1 MSSQQG
7 STVDLTVPTGNEKR
21 KFPAFSGQATTVAT
35 VLALLAWTVAVFD
48 YGLFGT
54 LLPAMQQDFGWTAPE
69 AYAINTWIAVG
80 TAVVAFGIGP
90 VIDRLGRR
98 NGMMFTVGGT
108 AIVSALT
115 AAIPTGL
122 AFLSNGLIVIIRSF
136 GGLGFSEQ
144 AVNATY
150 MNEVYQ
156 VTENEKRRKR
166 PGFYYSFIQGGWPL
180 GFLLASA
187 LALAFLPTL
196 GWRVLYLMATVPA
209 VIIVWVIARKL
220 KETPQ
225 FLLHHELTNLEKSG
239 RSDQAHALASSYGV
253 EHSSAAPLKRIWESH
268 LRRNTI
274 VFSLAWIFNFF
285 GIMIFSILGS
295 SVLKNAKGVEL
306 SDAFWMLIVIN
317 LLAYFGY
324 VFHGWLGDKIG
335 RKRTIILGWILS
347 GVSFAI
353 MLSPLAV
360 SPAMIIATYGA
371 GLFFLVGPYAAI
383 QYFMAECY
391 PVSCRATGTTFIGAM
406 SQPGIILGGAL
417 FTAVAASS
425 GTGPAALWIGAVGT
439 IFSGLLMIAA
449 KPPVEA
455 LLENPPEALPFSTN
469 A

>member
-1 MSSQQG
+1 MSTSQD
-7 STVDLTVPTGNEKR
+7 SVDLTTPTANEKR
-21 KFPAFSGQATTVAT
+21 RFPVFSKRDTSSAT

-54 LLPAMQQDFGWTAPE
+54 LLPAMQESFGWTAPE
-69 AYAINTWIAVG
+69 AYAINTWVAVG
-80 TAVVAFGIGP
+80 TAVVCFGIGP

-98 NGMMFTVGGT
+98 KGMMTTVGGT
-108 AIVSALT
+108 AIVSGLT
-115 AAIPTGL
+115 ALIPTGL
-122 AFLSNGLIVIIRSF
+122 GFISNGLLVLIRSF

-156 VTENEKRRKR
+156 VTEDAKKRKR
-166 PGFYYSFIQGGWPL
+166 PGFHYSFIQGGWPL

-187 LALAFLPTL
+187 LAFAFLPSL
-196 GWRVLYLMATVPA
+196 GWRALYLMATVPA
-209 VIIVWVIARKL
+209 AIIVWAIARKL

-225 FLLHHELTNLEKSG
+225 FELHHKLTQLEKHG
-239 RSDQAHALASSYGV
+239 RSEEAHALARSYGV
-253 EHSSAAPLKRIWESH
+253 EHSSAAPLKRIWEPH

-295 SVLKNAKGVEL
+295 SVLSNAKGVEL

-324 VFHGWLGDKIG
+324 VFHGWLGDRIG
-335 RKRTIILGWILS
+335 RKRTIIGGWILS
-347 GVSFAI
+347 AISFAI

-360 SPAMIIATYGA
+360 NPAMIILTYGA

-391 PVSCRATGTTFIGAM
+391 PVSCRATGTAFIGAM
-406 SQPGIILGGAL
+406 SQPGTIIGGAL
-417 FTAVAASS
+417 FTAVAAGA
-425 GTGPAALWIGAVGT
+425 GTGAAALWVGVLGT
-439 IFSGLLMIAA
+439 LFSGVLMIAA
-449 KPPVEA
+449 KPAAEA
-455 LLENPPEALPFSTN
+455 RLEDPHA
-469 A
+469 

>member
-1 MSSQQG
+1 MKLKSPAL
-7 STVDLTVPTGNEKR
+7 DLTAPTGSEKR
-21 KFPAFSGQATTVAT
+21 RFPSFTVKQTRIAT

-54 LLPAMQQDFGWTAPE
+54 LLPAMQESFGWTAPE

-80 TAVVAFGIGP
+80 TAIVCFGVGP

-98 NGMMFTVGGT
+98 KGMMVTVGGT
-108 AIVSALT
+108 AIVSGLT
-115 AAIPTGL
+115 ALIPAGIALLSSGL
-122 AFLSNGLIVIIRSF
+122 LVIVRSF

-156 VTENEKRRKR
+156 VTEDEKKRKR
-166 PGFYYSFIQGGWPL
+166 PGFSYSFIQGGWPL

-196 GWRVLYLMATVPA
+196 GWRGLYLMATIPA
-209 VIIVWVIARKL
+209 ALIVWTIARKL

-225 FLLHHELTNLEKSG
+225 FELHSELTRLEKTG
-239 RSDQAHALASSYGV
+239 RTEEAHLLAGSYGV
-253 EHSSAAPLKRIWESH
+253 EHSSTAPLKLIWESK

-274 VFSLAWIFNFF
+274 VFSLAWIFNFM

-306 SDAFWMLIVIN
+306 SDAFWMLIIIN
-317 LLAYFGY
+317 ALAYFGY

-335 RKRTIILGWILS
+335 RKRTIISGWILAS
-347 GVSFAI
+347 VAFAI
-353 MLSPLAV
+353 MLSPLANNPV
-360 SPAMIIATYGA
+360 TIIASYGA

-391 PVSCRATGTTFIGAM
+391 PVSCRATGTAFIGAM
-406 SQPGIILGGAL
+406 SQPGIIVGGAL

-425 GTGPAALWIGAVGT
+425 NTGSAALWVGALGT
-439 IFSGLLMIAA
+439 FISGVLMFAA
-449 KPPVEA
+449 KPMAEA
-455 LLENPPEALPFSTN
+455 PLAIESQDPLEAQRV
-469 A
+469 

>member
-1 MSSQQG
+1 MTARPA
-7 STVDLTVPTGNEKR
+7 TVDLTAPTINEKR
-21 KFPAFSGQATTVAT
+21 MFPVFSRKDTNIATI
-35 VLALLAWTVAVFD
+35 LALLAWTIAVFD

-54 LLPAMQQDFGWTAPE
+54 LLPAMQESFGWTATE
-69 AYAINTWIAVG
+69 SYAINTWVAVG
-80 TAVVAFGIGP
+80 TAIVAFGIGP

-98 NGMMFTVGGT
+98 KGMMITVGGT
-108 AIVSALT
+108 AIVSGLT
-115 AAIPTGL
+115 AIIPTGI
-122 AFLSNGLIVIIRSF
+122 AFLSNGLVVVIRAF
-136 GGLGFSEQ
+136 GGLGLSEQ

-156 VTENEKRRKR
+156 VTEDTKKRKR

-187 LALAFLPTL
+187 LALAFLPSL
-196 GWRVLYLMATVPA
+196 GWRALYLMATVPA
-209 VIIVWVIARKL
+209 IIIVWLIAKKL
-220 KETPQ
+220 KESPQ
-225 FLLHHELTNLEKSG
+225 FELHQELTRLEKQGNSEA
-239 RSDQAHALASSYGV
+239 AHALAGSYGV
-253 EHSSAAPLKRIWESH
+253 QHSSVAPLKRIWEPH

-285 GIMIFSILGS
+285 GIMIFSILGT

-317 LLAYFGY
+317 ALAYFGY
-324 VFHGWLGDKIG
+324 IFHGWLGDKIG
-335 RKRTIILGWILS
+335 RRLTIIGGWILS
-347 GVSFAI
+347 GISFAI

-360 SPAMIIATYGA
+360 SPLMIIITYGT

-406 SQPGIILGGAL
+406 SQPGIIIGGAL
-417 FTAVAASS
+417 FTVVAAGS
-425 GTGPAALWIGAVGT
+425 GTGTAALWVGALGT
-439 IFSGLLMIAA
+439 LFSGLLMIAA
-449 KPPVEA
+449 KRPVEA
-455 LLENPPEALPFSTN
+455 LLESPPDALPTDAN

>member
-1 MSSQQG
+1 V
-7 STVDLTVPTGNEKR
+7 STQSTLDLTAPAVNEKR
-21 KFPAFSGQATTVAT
+21 RFPAFSRGATRTAT
-35 VLALLAWTVAVFD
+35 ILALLAWTVAVFD

-54 LLPAMQQDFGWTAPE
+54 LLPAMQESFGWSESE

-80 TAVVAFGIGP
+80 TAIVAFGLGP

-98 NGMMFTVGGT
+98 KGMMTTIGGT
-108 AIVSALT
+108 AVVSTLT
-115 AAIPTGL
+115 AALPAGL
-122 AFLSNGLIVIIRSF
+122 GAVSSVLLAVVRSF

-156 VTENEKRRKR
+156 VTEDEKKRKR
-166 PGFYYSFIQGGWPL
+166 PGFHYSFIQGGWPL

-187 LALAFLPTL
+187 LALAFLPSL
-196 GWRVLYLMATVPA
+196 GWRSLYVMAAVPA
-209 VIIVWVIARKL
+209 AIIVWLIARKL

-225 FLLHHELTNLEKSG
+225 FELHHKLTELEKG
-239 RSDQAHALASSYGV
+239 GQSDQAHALAAAYGV
-253 EHSSAAPLKRIWESH
+253 EHSSAAPLKRIWEPH

-274 VFSLAWIFNFF
+274 VFSLAWIINFF
-285 GIMIFSILGS
+285 GIAIFSVLGS

-335 RKRTIILGWILS
+335 RKKTIIIGWIIS
-347 GVSFAI
+347 GLSFAV
-353 MLSPLAV
+353 MLSPIAS
-360 SPAMIIATYGA
+360 SPFLIILTYGA

-406 SQPGIILGGAL
+406 SQPGTIIGGAL
-417 FTAVAASS
+417 FTALAAGA
-425 GTGPAALWIGAVGT
+425 GTGTAALWVGALGT
-439 IFSGLLMIAA
+439 LLSGILMIAA

-455 LLENPPEALPFSTN
+455 LLEDHPHA
-469 A
+469 

>member
-1 MSSQQG
+1 MTTQQPA
-7 STVDLTVPTGNEKR
+7 VDLTQPAPNEKR
-21 KFPAFSGQATTVAT
+21 RFPVFSKQHTTTAT

-48 YGLFGT
+48 FGLFGT
-54 LLPAMQQDFGWTAPE
+54 LLPAMQEEFGWTESE

-80 TAVVAFGIGP
+80 TAIVCFGIGP

-98 NGMMFTVGGT
+98 KGMMTTVGGT
-108 AIVSALT
+108 AIVSGLT
-115 AAIPTGL
+115 ALIPTGIP
-122 AFLSNGLIVIIRSF
+122 FLSNGLLVLVRSF

-156 VTENEKRRKR
+156 VTEVADKRKR
-166 PGFYYSFIQGGWPL
+166 PGFHYSFIQGGWPL

-187 LALAFLPTL
+187 LALAFLPSL
-196 GWRVLYLMATVPA
+196 GWRALYLMATVPA
-209 VIIVWVIARKL
+209 AIIVWVIAKKL

-225 FLLHHELTNLEKSG
+225 FELHHKLTELERSG
-239 RSDQAHALASSYGV
+239 KTEEAHSLARAFGV
-253 EHSSAAPLKRIWESH
+253 EHSSAAPLKRIWEPH

-285 GIMIFSILGS
+285 GILIFSILGS

-317 LLAYFGY
+317 MLAYFGY
-324 VFHGWLGDKIG
+324 VFHGWIGDKIG
-335 RKRTIILGWILS
+335 RKRTIIGGWILS
-347 GVSFAI
+347 GISFTI
-353 MLSPLAV
+353 MLSPIAT
-360 SPAMIIATYGA
+360 SPFMIIVTYGA

-391 PVSCRATGTTFIGAM
+391 PVSCRATGTAFIGAM
-406 SQPGIILGGAL
+406 SQPGTILGGAL
-417 FTAVAASS
+417 FTAAAASA
-425 GTGPAALWIGAVGT
+425 GTGPAALWVGAAGT
-439 IFSGLLMIAA
+439 LFSGLLMIAA

-455 LLENPPEALPFSTN
+455 LLEDHPHGVEA
-469 A
+469 

>member
-1 MSSQQG
+1 MSTTLT
-7 STVDLTVPTGNEKR
+7 TVDLSAPTATEKR
-21 KFPAFSGQATTVAT
+21 RFPAFSKRDTNIAS

-54 LLPAMQQDFGWTAPE
+54 LLPAMQTSFGWSATQS
-69 AYAINTWIAVG
+69 YAINTWVAVG

-98 NGMMFTVGGT
+98 KGMMVTVGGT
-108 AIVSALT
+108 AVISGLT
-115 AAIPTGL
+115 ALIPTGI
-122 AFLSNGLIVIIRSF
+122 AFLSSGLVMGIRSF

-156 VTENEKRRKR
+156 VTEDEKKRDR

-187 LALAFLPTL
+187 LALAFLSTL
-196 GWRVLYLMATVPA
+196 GWRAMYLMATAPA
-209 VIIVWVIARKL
+209 VIIVLVIRKKL

-225 FLLHHELTNLEKSG
+225 FELHEQLTQLESQG
-239 RSDQAHALASSYGV
+239 RTEEAHALARSYGV
-253 EHSSAAPLKRIWESH
+253 EHSSTAPLKRIWEPH

-285 GIMIFSILGS
+285 GIMIFSILGT
-295 SVLKNAKGVEL
+295 SVLKNAKGVQL

-324 VFHGWLGDKIG
+324 IFHGWLGDKIG
-335 RKRTIILGWILS
+335 RRRTIIGGWILS
-347 GVSFAI
+347 GICFAI
-353 MLSPLAV
+353 MLSPLTA
-360 SPAMIIATYGA
+360 SPPMIILTYGA

-391 PVSCRATGTTFIGAM
+391 PVSCRATGTSFIGAM
-406 SQPGIILGGAL
+406 SQPGIIIGGAL
-417 FTAVAASS
+417 FTAVAAAS
-425 GTGPAALWIGAVGT
+425 GTGSAALWVGALGT
-439 IFSGLLMIAA
+439 LFSGLLMIAA
-449 KPPVEA
+449 KPAVEGV
-455 LLENPPEALPFSTN
+455 L
-469 A
+469 

>member
-1 MSSQQG
+1 MSTRTTS
-7 STVDLTVPTGNEKR
+7 VDLTTPAANERRRFPVFSKR
-21 KFPAFSGQATTVAT
+21 NTSIAT

-54 LLPAMQQDFGWTAPE
+54 LLPAMQQEFGWSAPE

-80 TAVVAFGIGP
+80 TAVVCFGIGP

-98 NGMMFTVGGT
+98 KGMMTTIGGT
-108 AIVSALT
+108 AVISGLT
-115 AAIPTGL
+115 AVLPAALGAVSSVL
-122 AFLSNGLIVIIRSF
+122 LVVVRSF

-156 VTENEKRRKR
+156 VTEVADKRKR
-166 PGFYYSFIQGGWPL
+166 PGFHYSFIQGGWPL

-187 LALAFLPTL
+187 LALAFLPSL
-196 GWRVLYLMATVPA
+196 GWRPLYLMATVPA
-209 VIIVWVIARKL
+209 AVIVWVISRKL

-225 FLLHHELTNLEKSG
+225 FELHRKLTELERHGKP
-239 RSDQAHALASSYGV
+239 QEAHALADAYGV
-253 EHSSAAPLKRIWESH
+253 EHSSAAPLKRIWEPQ

-274 VFSLAWIFNFF
+274 VFSLAWIINFF
-285 GIMIFSILGS
+285 GIAIFSVLGS

-324 VFHGWLGDKIG
+324 VFHGWLGDRIG
-335 RKRTIILGWILS
+335 RKKTIIIGWIIS
-347 GVSFAI
+347 GLSFAV
-353 MLSPLAV
+353 MLSPVASNPFL
-360 SPAMIIATYGA
+360 IILTYGA

-391 PVSCRATGTTFIGAM
+391 PVSCRATGTSFIGAM
-406 SQPGIILGGAL
+406 SQPGTIIGGAL
-417 FTAVAASS
+417 FTAIAAGS
-425 GTGPAALWIGAVGT
+425 GTGTAALWVGALGT
-439 IFSGLLMIAA
+439 LLSGILMIAA

-455 LLENPPEALPFSTN
+455 LLEDHPHA
-469 A
+469 

>member
-1 MSSQQG
+1 MKLKSPAL
-7 STVDLTVPTGNEKR
+7 DLTAPTGSEKR
-21 KFPAFSGQATTVAT
+21 RFPSFTVKQTRTAT

-54 LLPAMQQDFGWTAPE
+54 LLPAMQESFGWTAPE

-80 TAVVAFGIGP
+80 TAIVCFAVGP

-98 NGMMFTVGGT
+98 KGMMVTVGGT
-108 AIVSALT
+108 AIVSGLT
-115 AAIPTGL
+115 ALIPAGIALLGSGL
-122 AFLSNGLIVIIRSF
+122 LVIVRSF

-156 VTENEKRRKR
+156 VTEDEKKRKR
-166 PGFYYSFIQGGWPL
+166 PGFSYSFIQGGWPL

-196 GWRVLYLMATVPA
+196 GWRGLYLMATIPA
-209 VIIVWVIARKL
+209 ALIVWTIARKL

-225 FLLHHELTNLEKSG
+225 FELHSELTRLEKTG
-239 RSDQAHALASSYGV
+239 HTEDAHLLADSYGV
-253 EHSSAAPLKRIWESH
+253 EHSSTAPLKLIWAPK

-274 VFSLAWIFNFF
+274 VFSLAWIFNFM

-317 LLAYFGY
+317 ALGYFGY

-335 RKRTIILGWILS
+335 RKRTIISGWILAS
-347 GVSFAI
+347 VAFTI
-353 MLSPLAV
+353 MLSPLANNPV
-360 SPAMIIATYGA
+360 TIIASYGA
-371 GLFFLVGPYAAI
+371 GLFFLVGPYAAM

-391 PVSCRATGTTFIGAM
+391 PVSCRATGTAFIGAM
-406 SQPGIILGGAL
+406 SQPGIIVGGAL

-425 GTGPAALWIGAVGT
+425 NTGTAALWVGAIGT
-439 IFSGLLMIAA
+439 LISGVLMLAA
-449 KPPVEA
+449 KPTAEAPLTIASQDPVEA
-455 LLENPPEALPFSTN
+455 QRV
-469 A
+469 

>member
-1 MSSQQG
+1 MSIQEAG
-7 STVDLTVPTGNEKR
+7 VDLSTPGPDERRRFPVFTKR
-21 KFPAFSGQATTVAT
+21 QTTIATT
-35 VLALLAWTVAVFD
+35 LALFAWTIAVFD

-54 LLPAMQQDFGWTAPE
+54 LLPAMQEEFGWTAPE

-80 TAVVAFGIGP
+80 TAIVAFGIGP
-90 VIDRLGRR
+90 IIDRLGRR
-98 NGMMFTVGGT
+98 KGMMLTVGGT
-108 AIVSALT
+108 AIVSGLT
-115 AAIPTGL
+115 AIIPAGIP
-122 AFLSNGLIVIIRSF
+122 FLSNALLVVVRSF

-156 VTENEKRRKR
+156 VTEVESKRKR
-166 PGFYYSFIQGGWPL
+166 PGFHYSFIQGGWPL

-187 LALAFLPTL
+187 LALAFLPSF
-196 GWRVLYLMATVPA
+196 GWRALYLMATVPA
-209 VIIVWVIARKL
+209 AIIVYIIAKKL

-225 FLLHHELTNLEKSG
+225 FELHERLSKLEKSG
-239 RSDQAHALASSYGV
+239 NTDQAHALAKSYGV
-253 EHSSAAPLKRIWESH
+253 AHSSTAPLKRIWEPG

-285 GIMIFSILGS
+285 GIMIFSILGT

-306 SDAFWMLIVIN
+306 SDAFWMLIIIN

-324 VFHGWLGDKIG
+324 VFHGYFGDKIG
-335 RKRTIILGWILS
+335 RKRTIIFGWLAS
-347 GVSFAI
+347 AVSFGI
-353 MLSPLAV
+353 MLSPIATT
-360 SPAMIIATYGA
+360 PFMIIITYGA

-391 PVSCRATGTTFIGAM
+391 PVSCRATGTAFIGAM

-417 FTAVAASS
+417 FTLAAAVA
-425 GTGPAALWIGAVGT
+425 GTGAAALWVGVTGTAV
-439 IFSGLLMIAA
+439 SGLLMILA
-449 KPPVEA
+449 KPTDVA
-455 LLENPPEALPFSTN
+455 KLEDAN